1 MIANVLL
8 SLLADTIGARYET
21 VLRRWPVIITGVVDQ
36 MNRENHAL
44 HLILTAQTELHAKE
58 ITQEK
63 LTSGKQIIE
72 KISKLKYEM
81 ARDHVMKCVAVVFHP
96 VWAPI

>member
-1 MIANVLL
+1 MITDVLL
-8 SLLADTIGARYET
+8 SLLADTIDDRYET
-21 VLRRWPVIITGVVDQ
+21 VLRRWPIIVTGVVDQ

-44 HLILTAQTELHAKE
+44 HHILTAQTELHAKE
-58 ITQEK
+58 ITEEK

-81 ARDHVMKCVAVVFHP
+81 ARDHSMKCVIAV
-96 VWAPI
+96 